1 MQETPNIPVE
11 EYVMNLLT
19 THAGLNGVILNAL
32 PVNAFQYPMQ
42 VGLYRI
48 PNYMLPSMMAALQRY
63 NLKCFVGHPSTAQLI
78 NSMLGIQC
86 MRGQWT
92 YTDEAFAVILTLA
105 MRPAQSG
112 ADIPVT
118 LNDLLVT
125 FATFRPGLD
134 DPVLNAL

>member
-1 MQETPNIPVE
+1 MQAPNIPVE
-11 EYVMNLLT
+11 DQIMALLS

-32 PVNAFQYPMQ
+32 PVSAFQNPMQ

-48 PNYMLPSMMAALQRY
+48 PSYILPSMMAVLQNY
-63 NLKCFVGHPSTAQLI
+63 NLRCFVGHPSTAQLI

-86 MRGQWT
+86 VRGQWT
-92 YTDEAFAVILTLA
+92 YTDEAFAIILTLT
-105 MRPAQSG
+105 MRPQLG

>member
-1 MQETPNIPVE
+1 MPVE
-11 EYVMNLLT
+11 EYIMNLLS

-32 PVNAFQYPMQ
+32 PVNAFQIPMQ

-48 PNYMLPSMMAALQRY
+48 PSYMLPNMMAVLQRY
-63 NLKCFVGHPSTAQLI
+63 NLRCFVGHPSTAQLI

-86 MRGQWT
+86 VRGNWT
-92 YTDEAFAVILTLA
+92 YTDEAFAVILTLT

-112 ADIPVT
+112 AEVPVT

-125 FATFRPGLD
+125 FATLRPGLD